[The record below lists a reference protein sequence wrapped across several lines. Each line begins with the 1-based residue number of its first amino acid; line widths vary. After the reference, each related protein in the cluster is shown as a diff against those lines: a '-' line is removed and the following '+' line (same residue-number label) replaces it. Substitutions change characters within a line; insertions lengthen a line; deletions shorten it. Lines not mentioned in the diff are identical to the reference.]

1 MRTSATL
8 ESVSRANDSAF
19 DDRALV
25 ARFLEARDEA
35 AFRALYR
42 AYTPG
47 LLLFA
52 RRLLG
57 GEQGAEDVLQET
69 WVRAVRRLES
79 FRWESSLRTWL
90 CAILLNC
97 CREARR
103 NRSPQADPEAVSQFP
118 SPAGLIPAEAAQL
131 EALVRRLPDGYREVL
146 VLHDLEGYTHEE
158 IGGLLSIAVGTSKSQ
173 LSRARQTLRS
183 QLEPGSSAAVRR
195 TP

>member
-1 MRTSATL
+1 MTTG
-8 ESVSRANDSAF
+8 ND
-19 DDRALV
+19 RELV
-25 ARFLEARDEA
+25 ARFLDAGDEA
-35 AFRALYR
+35 SFRALYG

-57 GEQGAEDVLQET
+57 GEEEAEDVLQET
-69 WVRAVRRLES
+69 WIRAVRRLES

-103 NRSPQADPEAVSQFP
+103 SRVPQAEPELVAQFP
-118 SPAGLIPAEAAQL
+118 GPARLGPAEVSHL
-131 EALVRRLPDGYREVL
+131 EGLVRALPDGCREVL

-158 IGGLLSIAVGTSKSQ
+158 ISGLLGIAVGTSKSQ
-173 LSRARQTLRS
+173 LFRARQTLRA
-183 QLEPGSSAAVRR
+183 QLEPGSSATVRR
-195 TP
+195 NP

>member
-1 MRTSATL
+1 MSSPTD
-8 ESVSRANDSAF
+8 RAL

-25 ARFLEARDEA
+25 ARFLEVRDEA
-35 AFRALYR
+35 SFRVLYC

-52 RRLLG
+52 TRLLG
-57 GEQGAEDVLQET
+57 RQHDAEDALQET
-69 WVRAVRRLES
+69 WVRAVRRLDS

-90 CAILLNC
+90 SGILVNC

-103 NRSPQADPEAVSQFP
+103 DRRPEEDEAHT
-118 SPAGLIPAEAAQL
+118 LLEIPARPAETLEPPL

-158 IGGLLSIAVGTSKSQ
+158 ISSLLAIAVGTSKSQ

-183 QLEPGSSAAVRR
+183 WLDRGAGVATRR
-195 TP
+195 NP

>member
-8 ESVSRANDSAF
+8 ESVSRASDNPF

-25 ARFLEARDEA
+25 ARFLETRDEA
-35 AFRALYR
+35 SFRDLYR
-42 AYTPG
+42 AYAPG

-57 GEQGAEDVLQET
+57 GEQDAEDALQET
-69 WVRAVRRLES
+69 WIRAVRRLES

-103 NRSPQADPEAVSQFP
+103 NRSPQADPEAVSHFP
-118 SPAGLIPAEAAQL
+118 GPAGLVPAEAAQL
-131 EALVRRLPDGYREVL
+131 EALVRRLPDGCREVL

-158 IGGLLSIAVGTSKSQ
+158 IGALLGIAEGTSKSQ
-173 LSRARQTLRS
+173 LSRARQTLRAWLS
-183 QLEPGSSAAVRR
+183 PGTSVTTRR